1 MARYVT
7 KVRTARPADEVFAYM
22 ADLRNFAEWDPGVKK
37 VVQVEGDG
45 GGPGTEVDVTVSGTT
60 LRYVTKEHVAPS
72 HLLVVAESSTL
83 VSTDRVT
90 VAVDGDGTMVTYDA
104 ELQLKG
110 VFKVL
115 GPVLRLAFGRIGD
128 RAAAGLRRVL
138 DGDGGEVM
146 DLADVGRRRAR
157 SCRCSAASPDSGYDA
172 RSRLDHWTPLDRLPA
187 GRAR

>member
-7 KVRTARPADEVFAYM
+7 KVRTQRPADEVFTYM

-37 VVQVEGDG
+37 VVQAVGDG
-45 GGPGTEVDVTVSGTT
+45 GGPGTEFDVTVSGTT
-60 LRYVTKEHVAPS
+60 LRYVTREHVAPG

-90 VAVDGDGTMVTYDA
+90 VEAGDEGTVVTYDA
-104 ELQLKG
+104 DLQLKG

-115 GPVLRLAFGRIGD
+115 GPALSLAFGRIGG

-138 DGDGGEVM
+138 DGVEV
-146 DLADVGRRRAR
+146 
-157 SCRCSAASPDSGYDA
+157 S
-172 RSRLDHWTPLDRLPA
+172 
-187 GRAR
+187 